1 MATWDK
7 FSDLRYFIHEWE
19 QWPLGR
25 NPEALIFGE
34 KGAEMKTEGQSS
46 LLLGREQGKIV
57 TNWEQNSLSP
67 PFPGARN
74 IICIRSRSFN
84 LTPCKKIMNV
94 CDYLGD

>member
-25 NPEALIFGE
+25 NPEALILGG

-57 TNWEQNSLSP
+57 TNW
-67 PFPGARN
+67 ARN